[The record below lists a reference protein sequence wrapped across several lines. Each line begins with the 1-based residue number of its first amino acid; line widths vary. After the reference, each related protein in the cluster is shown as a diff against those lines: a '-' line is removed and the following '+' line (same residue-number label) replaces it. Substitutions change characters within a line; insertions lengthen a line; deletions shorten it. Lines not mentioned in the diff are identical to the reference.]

1 MISQSEIQIGKN
13 GVTENFINSL
23 KNNFK
28 THINVR
34 ISVLKSS
41 GRDREKIKEM
51 AEQIREKLGN
61 NYTAKIIG
69 FTIILKKWRKP
80 VRQE

>member
-51 AEQIREKLGN
+51 AAQILEKLGN
-61 NYTAKIIG
+61 NYTSRIIG
-69 FTIILKKWRKP
+69 FTITIKKWRKP
-80 VRQE
+80 VR

>member
-13 GVTENFINSL
+13 GITENFINSL

-51 AEQIREKLGN
+51 SEQILEKLGK
-61 NYTAKIIG
+61 NYTSRIIG
-69 FTIILKKWRKP
+69 FTIIVKKWRKP
-80 VRQE
+80 VR

>member
-13 GVTENFINSL
+13 GITENFINSL

-41 GRDREKIKEM
+41 GRDKEKIKEM
-51 AEQIREKLGN
+51 ANQILDNLGN
-61 NYTAKIIG
+61 NYTARIIG

-80 VRQE
+80 VR